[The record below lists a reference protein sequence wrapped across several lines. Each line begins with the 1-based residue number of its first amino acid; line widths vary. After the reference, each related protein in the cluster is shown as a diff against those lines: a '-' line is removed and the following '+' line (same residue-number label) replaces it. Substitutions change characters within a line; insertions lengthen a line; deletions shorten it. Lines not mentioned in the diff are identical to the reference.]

1 MGLPLLVYLELITYA
16 TVKIVNGDARGLWIE
31 WLTLSIL
38 LRITVGNCG
47 SGENTGSSELN
58 LHHLSWFRH
67 ISELNY
73 PDN

>member
-38 LRITVGNCG
+38 LRL
-47 SGENTGSSELN
+47 LN
-58 LHHLSWFRH
+58 KPAPLPNKKKR
-67 ISELNY
+67 
-73 PDN
+73 

>member
-38 LRITVGNCG
+38 LRL
-47 SGENTGSSELN
+47 LN
-58 LHHLSWFRH
+58 KPAPLP
-67 ISELNY
+67 N
-73 PDN
+73 